1 MLKLSKRMNY
11 LINYLTPFK
20 SQKKQDRWV
29 IFKILPLKRSG
40 FFVDL
45 AAADGITHSNSY
57 ALEKLFN
64 WSGIC
69 IEPNPG
75 FYEVLK
81 KERKCIVD
89 NSVVNDKSE
98 DVDFRIDNGQLGGII
113 AEDTDNNLRVRGEN
127 LPNANTISRRTVQLE
142 AVLDLYKAPEVID
155 YLSLDVEGSE
165 ERVLRNFDFNKYIFL
180 CITIERP
187 TPKLNEILL
196 NNGYLFVKVYQNDT
210 FYIHSSLQK
219 ERKIQCDPFQQ
230 VPPKKW

>member
-1 MLKLSKRMNY
+1 MLKLSRKMNN
-11 LINYLTPFK
+11 LINRLTPFK

-29 IFKILPLKRSG
+29 IFNILPLKRGG

-45 AAADGITHSNSY
+45 AAANGITHNNSY

-69 IEPNPG
+69 IEPNPV
-75 FYEVLK
+75 FYEMLK
-81 KERKCIVD
+81 KNRKCMVD
-89 NSVVNDKSE
+89 DSVVNDKSE

-113 AEDTDNNLRVRGEN
+113 AEDTDNNPSVRGEE
-127 LPNANTISRRTVQLE
+127 LPNANIISRRTVQLE
-142 AVLDLYKAPEVID
+142 SVLDHYKAPEVID

-165 ERVLRNFDFNKYIFL
+165 ERVLRKFDFSKYTFL

-219 ERKIQCDPFQQ
+219 KRKIQCDPFQQ
-230 VPPKKW
+230 VPPKEW